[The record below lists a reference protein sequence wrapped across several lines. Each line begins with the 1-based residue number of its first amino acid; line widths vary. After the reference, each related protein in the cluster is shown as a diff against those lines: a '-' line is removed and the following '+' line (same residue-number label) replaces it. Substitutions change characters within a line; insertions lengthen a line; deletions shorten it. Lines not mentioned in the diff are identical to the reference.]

1 MEITLEFCRKR
12 ISEQMKYIDSYNK
25 NNKYFRCEVLFS
37 AQWILG
43 YWQQKEVEL
52 LKQQTQKK

>member
-12 ISEQMKYIDSYNK
+12 ISEQMKYIGDYNK
-25 NNKYFRCEVLFS
+25 CNNKYFRCEVLFS
-37 AQWILG
+37 AQYILG

-52 LKQQTQKK
+52 LKNQKR